1 MIRSPTEFPS
11 NTIGKLH
18 HAISFSPK
26 FAVKKTDSRVFFS
39 FFMTEL
45 KADLNFQSALRKTHL
60 KYLKLISSL
69 LQRGRCQELIKRE
82 LDLNLAAPLFMTR
95 YNSILHQWALNR
107 DIAFSINGP

>member
-18 HAISFSPK
+18 RAISLNPK
-26 FAVKKTDSRVFFS
+26 FAIKKKDSRVFFS

-45 KADLNFQSALRKTHL
+45 KANLNFQSELRKTHL

-69 LQRGRCQELIKRE
+69 LHRGRCQELIKRE
-82 LDLNLAAPLFMTR
+82 LDLNLAALLLITR
-95 YNSILHQWALNR
+95 YNSILHQWALYR
-107 DIAFSINGP
+107 DYVDDIHY